1 MKMLHVGRLVAT
13 ATMLAGCAPSAI
25 SQTPQPVQAGVVIDT
40 TLYAGMEWD
49 NIGPNRGGRSIAVAG
64 SDSRPL
70 EYYFGATGGG
80 LWKTTDG
87 GTTWNPVTDGQITSS
102 SVGAIGVCQANPD
115 IVYIG
120 TGEVQLRGN
129 ILPGDGLY
137 KSTDAGETWEH
148 IGLRE
153 ARNFGRVR
161 VDPNDCNRVYA
172 AAFGH
177 YGAPNPERGV
187 YRSLDGGDTWEKVL
201 FRDERTGAV
210 DISIDQTN
218 PNVIY
223 AALWEA
229 WRKPWGMSSGGP
241 GSGLFKS
248 TDGGTTWTE
257 LSDNPGLPDGILGK
271 IGVSVSAADPN
282 RVYAIIEADSGGVF
296 RSDDAGLTW
305 TKTNTERDLRQR
317 AFYYTRIYA
326 DPQEVDRVY
335 VLNVDFFRSDDGGE
349 TFDTEID
356 VPHGDNHDL
365 WIASNDN
372 QRMVQANDGGGNVS
386 WNGGETWTE
395 QDYPTAQMY
404 RVSTTEHEPY
414 FVCGG
419 QQDNSTICVPSSGW
433 DHLLARGLGGD
444 GDYGYAVG
452 GGESGY
458 VAPDPTD
465 TDLFYAGSYGGRLTR
480 YDHLTGQA
488 RAVNVWPENPMGES
502 AIDMEERFQWTFPIV
517 FSKTDPDVLYTTS
530 QHVWRSTNE
539 GQSWERISPD
549 LTRADP
555 KTLGP
560 SGGPITKDQ
569 TGVETFATVFALG
582 TSPLDG
588 DIIWAGSDDGLV
600 HVTRDGGASW
610 QNVTPAGIPD
620 YVKITTID
628 ASPHAPGTA
637 YMAGNRFLI
646 DDFAPYIYRT
656 DDFGQSWTKIT
667 NGLGEDEI
675 VRSVREDIVRP
686 GLLYAGTESGVRV
699 SFDDGAHWQDLSL
712 NLPDV
717 QVSDLTVEDQDL
729 VIATHGRSF
738 YVLRNISTLRQLTP
752 DIAAKE
758 IHLFAPAMA
767 TRGVDNGVTVDYFL
781 EEPADKVTL
790 DFIAPDGEVIRS
802 LSTTRAEVEDE
813 DEEEDSGRRGRQDGP
828 STDAGSNR
836 FIWNL
841 RYPGFTEFPGMI
853 LWAARSAGPVIVPG
867 EYTVRLTVD
876 GEVQTQQFRVR
887 MDPRLTDVTVQ
898 ELQERFDLALKIR
911 DKVSQANEAV
921 LLIRGI
927 EQQVDSTLA
936 RTDSDRIE
944 AAANELTTAMDE
956 VEVAIYQVKNQS
968 GQDPLNYPIKLNN
981 KIAALMGV
989 VGSADAPPTDQTYA
1003 VFAELSAE
1011 LDQELAKLDAVLARE
1026 LEPLNALLAEEGLD
1040 RITRTPLEVEEEG

>member
-1 MKMLHVGRLVAT
+1 MKILHVGRVVAT
-13 ATMLAGCAPSAI
+13 VALVTGCAPNAI
-25 SQTPQPVQAGVVIDT
+25 SQAPSAAASPDGYDPG
-40 TLYAGMEWD
+40 LYSGMEWR
-49 NIGPNRGGRSIAVAG
+49 NIGPNRGGRSIAAPG

-87 GTTWNPVTDGQITSS
+87 GTTWEPVTDGQIGSA
-102 SVGAIGVCQANPD
+102 SVGALAVCEANPD

-129 ILPGDGLY
+129 IQPGDGLY

-187 YRSLDGGDTWEKVL
+187 YRSLDGGDSWEKVL
-201 FRDERTGAV
+201 YRDEKTGAV
-210 DISIDQTN
+210 DISIDPSN
-218 PNVIY
+218 PDIIY

-229 WRKPWGMSSGGP
+229 WRKPWAMSSGGP

-248 TDGGTTWTE
+248 TDGGTNWTE
-257 LSDNPGLPDGILGK
+257 LTGNAGLPDGVLGK
-271 IGVSVSAADPN
+271 IGVSVSGADPN

-296 RSDDAGLTW
+296 RSDDAGATW

-349 TFDTEID
+349 TYTEID

-372 QRMVQANDGGGNVS
+372 QRMIEANDGGANVT
-386 WNGGETWTE
+386 WNGGETWTG

-458 VAPDPTD
+458 VAPDPSD

-480 YDHLTGQA
+480 YDHLTGQS

-502 AIDMEERFQWTFPIV
+502 AIDMEQRFQWTFPIV
-517 FSKTDPDVLYTTS
+517 FSKTDPNVLYATS

-549 LTRADP
+549 LTRAAP
-555 KTLGP
+555 ETLGP

-582 TSPLDG
+582 TSPLSG

-600 HVTRDGGASW
+600 HITRDGGTTW
-610 QNVTPAGIPD
+610 TEVTPAGMPEFM
-620 YVKITTID
+620 KITTID
-628 ASPHAPGTA
+628 ASPHDPATA
-637 YMAGNRFLI
+637 YMSGNRFLI
-646 DDFAPYIYRT
+646 DDFAPFIYKT
-656 DDFGQSWTKIT
+656 DDYGQTWTKIT
-667 NGLGEDEI
+667 DGMPADEI
-675 VRSVREDIVRP
+675 VRSVREDIIKP
-686 GLLYAGTESGVRV
+686 GLLFAGTERGVWV
-699 SFDDGAHWQDLSL
+699 SFNDGAHWQSLSL
-712 NLPDV
+712 DLPVV

-738 YVLRNISTLRQLTP
+738 YILPNINILRQLTP
-752 DIAAKE
+752 EVAAKDV
-758 IHLFAPAMA
+758 HLYAPAVT
-767 TRGVDNGVTVDYFL
+767 TRGIDDGVTVDYYL
-781 EEPADKVTL
+781 AEEADEVTL
-790 DFIAPDGEVIRS
+790 EFLSPTGEVIRS
-802 LSTTRAEVEDE
+802 FTGTNEDDDEE
-813 DEEEDSGRRGRQDGP
+813 DEEEDSGRRGRSSDP
-828 STDAGSNR
+828 STEAGANR
-836 FIWNL
+836 FSWNL

-867 EYTVRLTVD
+867 DYTVRLTAD
-876 GEVQTQQFRVR
+876 GEVQTQPFRVI
-887 MDPRLTDVTVQ
+887 MDPRLTDVTVA
-898 ELQERFDLALKIR
+898 ELQERFDLALQIR
-911 DKVSQANEAV
+911 DKVSEANDAI

-927 EQQVDSTLA
+927 EQQVDSALA
-936 RTDSDRIE
+936 ASTSPAVVE
-944 AAANELTTAMDE
+944 AANQLTTAMDDIE
-956 VEVAIYQVKNQS
+956 GTIYQVRNQS

-989 VGSADAPPTDQTYA
+989 VGSADAPPTDQTYE

-1011 LDQELAKLDAVLARE
+1011 LDAELAELDTVLDSR
-1026 LEPLNALLAEEGLD
+1026 LEALNAALRAEGMD
-1040 RITRTPLEVEEEG
+1040 PVTRTPLQVEEEG